1 MAHGFTRGEEVN
13 GFRLWEH
20 RGNGLT
26 AIIYAT
32 PVAPVVNFSVVYRV
46 GSRFEATGHTGATHL
61 LEHLMFKGTER
72 FNREKGTGIARTLQ
86 RVGAS
91 FNATTWLDRT
101 SYFETLPTEHL
112 PLAMEIEADRMRG
125 ALIRDEDLASER
137 TVVLNELERGEN
149 DPFDLLL
156 KHSFAHAYLEH
167 PYHHPT
173 IGWRSDVE
181 HVQAAMLRHFYDT
194 YYYPDNAAVIVIGDI
209 EEGAVLEELE
219 KWFGALP
226 RAPREIPQVIAR
238 ESEQRGERRFE
249 LHRGGEVGWVSLAW
263 HIPEALH
270 PDLPP
275 LSVLGQILAEGV
287 TSRLYQELVETN
299 RCLGVHAF
307 AWELHDPGLFQIVA
321 ALAPGA
327 GHQEVEDIIR
337 DAVER
342 VRREAPDPSEV
353 ARAKVQVRTDLAF
366 HRESPEQ
373 IAAAITEG
381 VAMGDWTRFARQMDL
396 VGSVTPGEVQR
407 VAQTHLCDPNVTVG
421 WFVPEHQDTGA
432 AGAVV
437 MPSPKPCAYR
447 APFTERVIEKR
458 LPGGA
463 RLAVLKNPHA
473 PTVTLAG
480 SLLAGP
486 ALVDD
491 GRRSIAGLTASM
503 LDRGTRR
510 HTRME
515 LARELEDHGLQLDV
529 DASASAPTLVT
540 FSAQGL
546 AEELPRLTSLLIE
559 VLREPV
565 FPTQE
570 LDKLRTQVLGQ
581 LARERQETFP
591 TAFGAL
597 SRRLY
602 PAGHPHYR
610 RRVEERE
617 HEVSGILRDD
627 LAAFHA
633 AVYGPASLV
642 IAVVGDVEP
651 ADVSDMLE
659 QLLSGWVGGVA
670 GPPAAPEPL
679 PPDVSEDLIEIP
691 DRPNVDM
698 LLGHAGALT
707 RDAGDYGAA
716 ILANACLGAS
726 TLTSRLGVEVRDK
739 AGLTYGVYSRFFGTL
754 HVPGP
759 WAVYLGVAPGN
770 LREAEELCRAIVAR
784 FVEEGPAEAEV
795 EDERQAQA
803 GAFQVGL
810 ATNSGVARELVGAMT
825 SGLGVGFLDDYPRK
839 LLETSR
845 DAIAAAARRYLD
857 PEHLVLT
864 AAGSVAA
871 IRGSSSS

>member
-1 MAHGFTRGEEVN
+1 MAHRFIQREEID
-13 GFRLWEH
+13 GFRLWRHE
-20 RGNGLT
+20 GNGLT
-26 AIIYAT
+26 AITCMT
-32 PVAPVVNFSVVYRV
+32 PVAPVVSFCVVYRV

-72 FNREKGTGIARTLQ
+72 FNREKGTGIARMLQ

-101 SYFETLPTEHL
+101 SYFETLAAEHL

-125 ALIRDEDLASER
+125 ALIREEDLANER

-156 KHSFAHAYLEH
+156 KHSFAQAYVEH

-173 IGWRSDVE
+173 IGWRYDVE
-181 HVQAAMLRHFYDT
+181 NVSADVLRHFYDT
-194 YYYPDNAAVIVIGDI
+194 YYHPDNATAIIIGDI
-209 EEGAVLEELE
+209 EEGAVLGELE
-219 KWFGALP
+219 RWFGHLP
-226 RAPREIPQVIAR
+226 PAPHEIPRVIAR
-238 ESEQRGERRFE
+238 ESEQRGERRFK

-270 PDLPP
+270 KDLPP

-287 TSRLYQELVETN
+287 TSRLYQELVESN

-321 ALAPGA
+321 ALAPGVE
-327 GHQEVEDIIR
+327 HEEVEEIIR
-337 DAVER
+337 SGIER
-342 VRREAPDPSEV
+342 VRNETPDPSEV
-353 ARAKVQVRTDLAF
+353 ERAKVQVRTDLAF

-373 IAAAITEG
+373 MAMAITEG

-396 VGSVTPGEVQR
+396 VQAVTPDDLTR
-407 VAQTHLCDPNVTVG
+407 VAGFYLHDPNLTVG
-421 WFVPEHQDTGA
+421 WFVPEHGGGEA
-432 AGAVV
+432 AAPKAASG
-437 MPSPKPCAYR
+437 PKPCYYR
-447 APFTERVIEKR
+447 APFSERVVQER
-458 LPGGA
+458 LPGGT
-463 RLAVLKNPHA
+463 RLAVLTNPHA
-473 PTVTLAG
+473 PTVTFAG

-486 ALVDD
+486 ALVAD
-491 GRRSIAGLTASM
+491 GRPGIASLTASM
-503 LDRGTRR
+503 LDRGTQR

-546 AEELPRLTSLLIE
+546 AEEMPRLASLLIE

-565 FPTQE
+565 FPAEE

-602 PAGHPHYR
+602 PAGHPHHR
-610 RRVEERE
+610 RRVDVRERE
-617 HEVSGILRDD
+617 VATVSRDD
-627 LAAFHA
+627 LAAFHET
-633 AVYGPASLV
+633 VYGPASLI
-642 IAVVGDVEP
+642 IAVVGDVDP
-651 ADVSDMLE
+651 RKVSETLRRV
-659 QLLSGWVGGVA
+659 LAGWEGGVLA
-670 GPPAAPEPL
+670 PPPAPAPLQPQ
-679 PPDVSEDLIEIP
+679 PGEDLIDIP
-691 DRPNVDM
+691 DRPNIDM
-698 LLGHAGALT
+698 LLGHAAALT
-707 RDAGDYGAA
+707 RDAGDFAA
-716 ILANACLGAS
+716 AVLANACLGYS

-770 LREAEELCRAIVAR
+770 LRRAEDLCRTIVDR
-784 FVEEGPAEAEV
+784 FVIEGPSGAEV
-795 EDERQAQA
+795 DDERRAQA
-803 GAFQVGL
+803 GSFQVSL
-810 ATNSGVARELVGAMT
+810 ATNSGVARELVGALT
-825 SGLGVGFLDDYPRK
+825 SGLGVGFLDEYPHK
-839 LLETSR
+839 LLATGR
-845 DAIAAAARRYLD
+845 DEIASAARRYLD
-857 PEHLVLT
+857 PERLVLA
-864 AAGSVAA
+864 AAGSIAKVA
-871 IRGSSSS
+871 R